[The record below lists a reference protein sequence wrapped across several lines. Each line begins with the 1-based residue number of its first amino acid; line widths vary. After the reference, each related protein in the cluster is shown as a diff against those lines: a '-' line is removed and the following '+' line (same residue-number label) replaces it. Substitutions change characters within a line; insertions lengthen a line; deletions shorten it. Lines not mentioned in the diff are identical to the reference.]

1 MSKNGKSKNN
11 KTNNSKNSINENTNN
26 EIEDNTHQENKNKIF
41 KIEKKD
47 NNEKEEEKIEV
58 INLDTNND
66 AEGLSQ
72 SLQNLLLDENFASP
86 VVVKKE
92 NKLITDY
99 HYATFKNSYGENTC
113 YINVILHLLY
123 NMDDLVDFLI
133 TLYQIDESNKAS
145 ENNTEKDKNKNNDG
159 QNEEEKEKE
168 EKIEEK
174 ETYDI
179 NEFLVSLGAIID
191 EYDKIINSENENDN
205 SNDRRYKQKQKG
217 KNKSKQVTVIKT
229 LKMRKILEKI
239 SGNKFQLNTIA
250 DPVELFT
257 FILDILSENLNEDTH
272 KSFYLELVDEYKCV
286 KENNNQINNKYD
298 KDNFMYHI
306 YIDEILK
313 YIETDKIKIRDYK
326 NKLFEFSYN
335 SFILGNNKICD
346 KCNSEMEHYLIC
358 KNYPDYLLINCVWRQ
373 SNPIVDD
380 VMKIF
385 FLMALKD
392 DINNLFVYRNKSSKK
407 YYYHLLG
414 FILYS
419 FTLSHYVIVKYN
431 KEKDVFV
438 LYDDEIVKEYNNFNE
453 LIDDIT
459 VEVLKTSGKAFFYPV
474 MLIYTREEIYKYKT
488 INYNRLNDKEYQNL
502 INKCNEAIYEYQ
514 QNNEIKEEM
523 KSNNYEKLLKE
534 QKEIE
539 KEIQKRKNAAERKA
553 VKSQNKNQDKN
564 EEVNIEI
571 EDSETNNKI
580 KNEENKE
587 NKESIIIEDE
597 DIKIEKIDLTKK
609 EKSNKNSKSKDKDKK
624 SKSKSKKK
632 DIKEKEEDKK
642 QKNKEI
648 ENINI
653 KLINSNKATKKKPKK
668 DINEII
674 WGNQQDNKTYSES
687 MHDTQKKQNNNP
699 KNKYLGKKIN
709 NSNEQRN
716 NYYQNNSN
724 NYKSSKNKG
733 KTFVKNS
740 SKKFY

>member
-11 KTNNSKNSINENTNN
+11 KTHDSKNSLNENSNK
-26 EIEDNTHQENKNKIF
+26 EIETDTHQENKNKIF

-47 NNEKEEEKIEV
+47 DNEKEVEKIEV
-58 INLDTNND
+58 INLDSNND
-66 AEGLSQ
+66 AEALSQ

-92 NKLITDY
+92 NKLITNY

-123 NMDDLVDFLI
+123 NMNDLVGFLLS
-133 TLYQIDESNKAS
+133 LYDIDESNKKG
-145 ENNTEKDKNKNNDG
+145 ENNSEKDKNKNINE
-159 QNEEEKEKE
+159 QNKEKE
-168 EKIEEK
+168 EKEEEK

-179 NEFLVSLGAIID
+179 NEFLVSLGTIIN
-191 EYDKIINSENENDN
+191 EYDKIIYNENKNNN
-205 SNDRRYKQKQKG
+205 SNNNRYKKKQKE

-250 DPVELFT
+250 DPVELLT
-257 FILDILSENLNEDTH
+257 FILDILTENLNEDTH

-286 KENNNQINNKYD
+286 TKNCNQINNKYD

-326 NKLFEFSYN
+326 NNLFEFSYN
-335 SFILGNNKICD
+335 SFIIGNNKICE

-358 KNYPDYLLINCVWRQ
+358 KNYPEYLLINCVWRE

-380 VMKIF
+380 VMTIL
-385 FLMALKD
+385 FLMSLKD
-392 DINNLFVYRNKSSKK
+392 DINKLFVYRNKCNQKF
-407 YYYHLLG
+407 YYHLLG

-431 KEKDVFV
+431 IEKSVFV
-438 LYDDEIVKEYNNFNE
+438 LFDDEIVKEYNNFKE
-453 LIDDIT
+453 LINGIT

-474 MLIYTREEIYKYKT
+474 MLIYTREEIYDYKT
-488 INYNRLNDKEYQNL
+488 ISYNRLNDREFQNL

-523 KSNNYEKLLKE
+523 KSDNYEKLLKE

-539 KEIQKRKNAAERKA
+539 KEIQKRKNEEDRKA
-553 VKSQNKNQDKN
+553 NKSQNKNQDENKQ
-564 EEVNIEI
+564 VNIEI
-571 EDSETNNKI
+571 EDSETNKETKI
-580 KNEENKE
+580 EEDKE
-587 NKESIIIEDE
+587 NVIVEDE
-597 DIKIEKIDLTKK
+597 DNKIEKIDLSKK
-609 EKSNKNSKSKDKDKK
+609 EKSNKNSKSKGKDKK

-642 QKNKEI
+642 QKNNEI
-648 ENINI
+648 NNINI
-653 KLINSNKATKKKPKK
+653 QLSNSNKPTKKKKIIDINAFIWGTQQDIKK
-668 DINEII
+668 D
-674 WGNQQDNKTYSES
+674 SES
-687 MHDTQKKQNNNP
+687 KEDSQKKQNNNS

-709 NSNEQRN
+709 NRNEQKN
-716 NYYQNNSN
+716 DYNTNNSN
-724 NYKSSKNKG
+724 NYKGKRNYG

-740 SKKFY
+740 SRKHY